1 MMAQSSTSQVSHH
14 FSPCVLV
21 EPSGLSPCSG
31 KPLQLARGKTAV
43 ETEEI
48 EEPNILAVLRFIAY
62 IETGLGAIAVVVGFG
77 LQSGEVNW
85 LVVAWGLAGV
95 ISAVLLL
102 AFRFGLEKLN
112 EIEHH
117 LRPREGSDAG
127 ASVPPHD

>member
-1 MMAQSSTSQVSHH
+1 
-14 FSPCVLV
+14 
-21 EPSGLSPCSG
+21 
-31 KPLQLARGKTAV
+31 V

-77 LQSGEVNW
+77 LQSGENNW
-85 LVVAWGLAGV
+85 RVVAWGLAAI

-112 EIEHH
+112 EIERH
-117 LRPREGSDAG
+117 LRPREGTTEDG
-127 ASVPPHD
+127 RPERFGGHV